1 MIMLWLKQSKTTNL
15 SNNPEYK
22 FLFLPIMLLIRPK
35 HFLFICAVLLA
46 LFSCKKRKEGWTI
59 DALVPMIDSQLDL
72 KNIFDDDLIQV
83 GDNDLLNLVYQNEI
97 LDLKLADDF
106 NIPDT
111 TISQI
116 NEGPAFNLAWDKA
129 NPLISDTNESKF
141 EISNANLTYALIKSG
156 KIKFKVTST
165 ISEPTTI
172 TYNMSSAEKEGKT
185 LLVSRNM
192 PAGSPGNPVEITNE
206 IDLSGYLLNLKG
218 KNLNDYNTIFFYF
231 TVTFANPNSPSN
243 LYNYTSADI
252 VTIENSFV
260 GITPEMVKGIFSTT
274 TEKPDESSSEF
285 DAFKQI
291 RSGSFDVQKAKF
303 SFEFENRIG
312 VDLQGSVNRLSA
324 INSKSG
330 ASVDLE
336 GDFIF
341 QSLNLSRAKEDYSLY
356 EIPIIPSISRYELN
370 EENSNITDFISI
382 LPNEVQY
389 DMDFIINP
397 LGNISGGNDFLFSDY
412 GIKAKL
418 NMSIP
423 LNIRANN
430 LELIDTVDFDL
441 GNPDEGAELVEGGF
455 VRIHAYNYYPFRAEI
470 QIYTLNKDN
479 IIIDSL
485 MEIGSEISAGIPVDK
500 TVIEAEYSILSA
512 PVSVTKFDVLYQ
524 AERAIV
530 KLRFNT
536 EGTEYKDIYARY
548 NTKIKVVGDFKYRLI
563 VE

>member
-1 MIMLWLKQSKTTNL
+1 MIMLWLKQSKSTNL

-22 FLFLPIMLLIRPK
+22 FLFLPTMLLIRPK
-35 HFLFICAVLLA
+35 HYLLICSVLLA

-218 KNLNDYNTIFFYF
+218 KNLNDYN
-231 TVTFANPNSPSN
+231 
-243 LYNYTSADI
+243 
-252 VTIENSFV
+252 
-260 GITPEMVKGIFSTT
+260 
-274 TEKPDESSSEF
+274 
-285 DAFKQI
+285 
-291 RSGSFDVQKAKF
+291 
-303 SFEFENRIG
+303 
-312 VDLQGSVNRLSA
+312 
-324 INSKSG
+324 
-330 ASVDLE
+330 
-336 GDFIF
+336 
-341 QSLNLSRAKEDYSLY
+341 
-356 EIPIIPSISRYELN
+356 
-370 EENSNITDFISI
+370 
-382 LPNEVQY
+382 
-389 DMDFIINP
+389 
-397 LGNISGGNDFLFSDY
+397 
-412 GIKAKL
+412 
-418 NMSIP
+418 
-423 LNIRANN
+423 
-430 LELIDTVDFDL
+430 
-441 GNPDEGAELVEGGF
+441 
-455 VRIHAYNYYPFRAEI
+455 
-470 QIYTLNKDN
+470 
-479 IIIDSL
+479 
-485 MEIGSEISAGIPVDK
+485 
-500 TVIEAEYSILSA
+500 
-512 PVSVTKFDVLYQ
+512 
-524 AERAIV
+524 
-530 KLRFNT
+530 
-536 EGTEYKDIYARY
+536 
-548 NTKIKVVGDFKYRLI
+548 
-563 VE
+563 

>member
-1 MIMLWLKQSKTTNL
+1 MKVTIHAIKKGIFNSNLNFVLLMIMLWLKQSKTTNL

-22 FLFLPIMLLIRPK
+22 FLFLPTMLLIRPK

-72 KNIFDDDLIQV
+72 ENIFDDDLIQV

-330 ASVDLE
+330 TSVDLE

-356 EIPIIPSISRYELN
+356 EVPIIPSISRYELN

-412 GIKAKL
+412 GYSMI
-418 NMSIP
+418 NVTGNGIIICISSYIYYSFPNISIP
-423 LNIRANN
+423 YFFISW
-430 LELIDTVDFDL
+430 
-441 GNPDEGAELVEGGF
+441 
-455 VRIHAYNYYPFRAEI
+455 Y
-470 QIYTLNKDN
+470 
-479 IIIDSL
+479 SL
-485 MEIGSEISAGIPVDK
+485 LMNRCWQTIM
-500 TVIEAEYSILSA
+500 
-512 PVSVTKFDVLYQ
+512 
-524 AERAIV
+524 
-530 KLRFNT
+530 
-536 EGTEYKDIYARY
+536 
-548 NTKIKVVGDFKYRLI
+548 
-563 VE
+563 